1 MPEITSTSQAQ
12 NSAAS
17 KAATNLASNFDDFLT
32 LLTTQLTNQ
41 DPLNPT
47 DSTEFTNQL
56 VNFTSVEQAIA
67 TNQNLESLVKLT
79 QMSQENALSASMINY
94 LGKSVTTN
102 LNVSALSDSEATWNI
117 DLGSSAAKVKY
128 DIYNQDG
135 SIVYSKTEDS
145 AAAGAQQ
152 YNWDG
157 TTNSGTTAEDGAYY
171 LVVTAETEGGG
182 DINVDYSFKGI
193 ATSIDTVNG
202 ETVLK
207 VGDVP
212 IGLGYITSV
221 TQPQTTDPSA

>member
-117 DLGSSAAKVKY
+117 DLGSSAAK
-128 DIYNQDG
+128 
-135 SIVYSKTEDS
+135 
-145 AAAGAQQ
+145 
-152 YNWDG
+152 
-157 TTNSGTTAEDGAYY
+157 DGAYY